1 MQALTDEMLE
11 KLMQITEVLEVN
23 SGEVIF
29 SEGDAAEDFYM
40 VKSGKVLLE
49 QTLSDEI
56 MVTVS
61 SIDPG
66 EAFGLSV
73 LLSREER
80 SMAAICNESA
90 TIFVIN
96 RNSLLN
102 LMEEDHSLGYQIMK
116 QTARELNKRWVL
128 RTEQFLRSLRTH
140 PDIHGLEENSTIEEK
155 RDDVDMEDKKEE
167 IENMEKI
174 EEMDL

>member
-1 MQALTDEMLE
+1 MP
-11 KLMQITEVLEVN
+11 ITEVLEVN
-23 SGEVIF
+23 SGEIIF
-29 SEGDAAEDFYM
+29 AESDPAEDFYM

-49 QTLSDEI
+49 QKLSEDI

-66 EAFGLSV
+66 ESFGLSV
-73 LLSREER
+73 LLNRDVR

-96 RNSLLN
+96 RNSLLA
-102 LMEEDHSLGYQIMK
+102 LMEEDHSLGYRIMK
-116 QTARELNKRWVL
+116 QTARVLNKRWVL

-140 PDIHGLEENSTIEEK
+140 PDIHGLESYDQK
-155 RDDVDMEDKKEE
+155 VPKE
-167 IENMEKI
+167 
-174 EEMDL
+174 

>member
-1 MQALTDEMLE
+1 MIRKSDLKKNEFMCSLTDEMLE
-11 KLMQITEVLEVN
+11 KLMPITAVLEVN
-23 SGEVIF
+23 SGEIIF
-29 SEGDAAEDFYM
+29 DEGDPAADFYM

-49 QTLSDEI
+49 QKLSDEI

-73 LLSREER
+73 LLNREER
-80 SMAAICNESA
+80 SMSAICNESA

-102 LMEEDHSLGYQIMK
+102 IMGEDHSLGYLIMK
-116 QTARELNKRWVL
+116 QTATVLNRRWML
-128 RTEQFLRSLRTH
+128 RTEQFLRSLSNH
-140 PDIHGLEENSTIEEK
+140 PDIHDLEAYENEGT
-155 RDDVDMEDKKEE
+155 
-167 IENMEKI
+167 
-174 EEMDL
+174 

>member
-1 MQALTDEMLE
+1 MIRKSDLKKNEFMHSLTDEMLE
-11 KLMQITEVLEVN
+11 KLMPITAVLEVN
-23 SGEVIF
+23 SGEMIF
-29 SEGDAAEDFYM
+29 NEGDPAEDFYM

-49 QTLSDEI
+49 QKLSDEI

-73 LLSREER
+73 LLNRDER
-80 SMAAICNESA
+80 SMSAICNESA

-102 LMEEDHSLGYQIMK
+102 LMEENHSLGYLIMK
-116 QTARELNKRWVL
+116 QTATVLNRRWVL
-128 RTEQFLRSLRTH
+128 RTDQFLRALRNH
-140 PDIHGLEENSTIEEK
+140 PDIHDLEEYEKEYVEEA
-155 RDDVDMEDKKEE
+155 VEE
-167 IENMEKI
+167 Q
-174 EEMDL
+174 